1 MGAGPRPLKP
11 EPRVTGSQSQESSFV
26 PHAAVPN
33 RSLCAELRAARLI
46 AKTAAG
52 RSLLRH
58 HIQRHFVAAG
68 LARDGG
74 EAQLTDDLIGV
85 VVAAVRPARPAGH
98 GQSWEALAKTF
109 AGGEVVA
116 DQIAVIP
123 PGAASD
129 AKAVN
134 ADIDQAIEKNL
145 DAVLIENG
153 MHDAVKYSVKSGVV
167 TLTGNVNS
175 QGARAGAEKLAT
187 AVPSVTQVVNVLQV
201 KNQKAS
207 SSM

>member
-1 MGAGPRPLKP
+1 MKSTRLFAALLTLLAIGAIAGCHNNS
-11 EPRVTGSQSQESSFV
+11 TQSPDVKDGIRKVFDQ
-26 PHAAVPN
+26 
-33 RSLCAELRAARLI
+33 
-46 AKTAAG
+46 
-52 RSLLRH
+52 
-58 HIQRHFVAAG
+58 AG
-68 LARDGG
+68 LKDATVSQDRDKGIVTLGG
-74 EAQLTDDLIGV
+74 QVASEAQKSQ
-85 VVAAVRPARPAGH
+85 A
-98 GQSWEALAKTF
+98 EALAKTF

-187 AVPSVTQVVNVLQV
+187 AVPSVTQVVNALQV